1 MTKTEK
7 KPGVE
12 KCILCGLCNGGGDA
26 YRLSLDE
33 RRAPRHI
40 VWSCRKG
47 VIGPVL
53 YATTVNGRTEEL
65 CPMSI
70 AIDDAIIAARRKMVE
85 AGQET
90 VTNKILMTKLR
101 EGKNP
106 YR

>member
-7 KPGVE
+7 RPGVE
-12 KCILCGLCNGGGDA
+12 KCILCGLCNLGGDA

-40 VWSCRKG
+40 VWSCRNG
-47 VIGPVL
+47 TVGPVL
-53 YATTVNGRTEEL
+53 YATTVNGRSEEL
-65 CPMSI
+65 CPMGI

-90 VTNKILMTKLR
+90 VANKEFIAKMK

-106 YR
+106 YK